1 MITSSCYQL
10 LLVFKD
16 KIRARNRKVS
26 AALINWA
33 VKPFCVFKFGGR
45 WKCAFQEM
53 HTKNSYPKGFENDT
67 RTKPLWVTSSL
78 CFHGVIIFTLCSS
91 TTSWQNPWKTS
102 LLWYRFIFS
111 TFRELKDWV
120 RKSCL
125 QWNPFPEG
133 KGTSLVSLEL
143 PAAVTDFADGQ
154 QQRAGWAQVFQTVMP
169 WPFGDSHP
177 VIQYSNQAGILLY
190 MQQLVD
196 GSTRVAKE
204 NLFSIH

>member
-10 LLVFKD
+10 LLVFKG

-143 PAAVTDFADGQ
+143 PAAVTDCW
-154 QQRAGWAQVFQTVMP
+154 WATAKSRLSTSFSNCDAMAIWRQPPCNSVFKSSWNP
-169 WPFGDSHP
+169 P
-177 VIQYSNQAGILLY
+177 LY
-190 MQQLVD
+190 ARTCWWFNE
-196 GSTRVAKE
+196 GG
-204 NLFSIH
+204 